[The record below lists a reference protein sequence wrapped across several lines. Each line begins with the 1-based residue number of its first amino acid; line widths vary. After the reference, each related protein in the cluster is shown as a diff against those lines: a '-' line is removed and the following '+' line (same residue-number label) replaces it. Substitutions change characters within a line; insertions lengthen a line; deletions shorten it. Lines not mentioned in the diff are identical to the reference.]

1 MSVTALRSIAIA
13 TSEQDSTFH
22 HQAVAMGEI
31 WREEGLTDSAT
42 PLFTGGSVENAHL
55 VAAGKADLGCMAAN
69 WLPLAATGKPPFR
82 APLTV
87 RLLTPI
93 NTGPLFFVAAASS
106 PLRSFADL
114 KGKRVAL
121 GVENSGMVQHI
132 HSQFRALGLPLE
144 YLQPVYVNASEG
156 GEMLIAGEVD
166 AVWQMPIPNVHF
178 TKLAERLPLRVLP
191 FSANERRR
199 ILEAVPYYG
208 EAIIPKSVFP
218 GHDQDVA
225 TPGVINVLTVHANAP
240 EEWTYQLTRAL
251 IARSQDLAARNPL
264 FRGLDRLLAEAPN
277 RIIPV
282 LEQAGARQHRGAQR
296 AFVEQFGR

>member
-1 MSVTALRSIAIA
+1 MSVTALRTVTIA

-22 HQAVAMGEI
+22 HQAMALGEI
-31 WREEGLTDSAT
+31 WREEGLTDQAT

-55 VAAGKADLGCMAAN
+55 VADGKADFGCMAAN

-82 APLTV
+82 APLAV

-132 HSQFRALGLPLE
+132 HSQFRALGLSLE
-144 YLQPVYVNASEG
+144 TVQPVYVNASEG
-156 GEMLIAGEVD
+156 GEMLIAGKVD

-178 TKLAERLPLRVLP
+178 TKLAKRLPLRVLP
-191 FSANERRR
+191 FSADERKR
-199 ILEAVPYYG
+199 IMDAVPYY
-208 EAIIPKSVFP
+208 ADAVIPKGAFP
-218 GHDQDVA
+218 GHDQDVI
-225 TPGVINVLTVHANAP
+225 TPGVINILAVHANAP
-240 EEWTYQLTRAL
+240 DDRIYQLTRAV
-251 IARSQDLAARNPL
+251 ISRAKDLAARNPL
-264 FRGLDRLLAEAPN
+264 FLGLDKLLAEAPK

-282 LEQAGARQHRGAQR
+282 LEKAGAHQHKGAQR
-296 AFVEQFGR
+296 AFS

>member
-1 MSVTALRSIAIA
+1 MSVTALRTVTIA

-22 HQAVAMGEI
+22 HQAMALGEI
-31 WREEGLTDSAT
+31 WREEGLTDQTTS
-42 PLFTGGSVENAHL
+42 LFTGGSVENAHL
-55 VAAGKADLGCMAAN
+55 VADGKADFGCMAAN

-82 APLTV
+82 APLAV

-93 NTGPLFFVAAASS
+93 NTGPLFFVAAAAS

-144 YLQPVYVNASEG
+144 TVQPVYVNASEG
-156 GEMLIAGEVD
+156 GEMLIAGKVD

-178 TKLAERLPLRVLP
+178 TKLAKRLPLRVLP
-191 FSANERRR
+191 FSTDERKR
-199 ILEAVPYYG
+199 IMDAVPYY
-208 EAIIPKSVFP
+208 ADAVIPKGAFP
-218 GHDQDVA
+218 GHDQDVI
-225 TPGVINVLTVHANAP
+225 TPGVINILAVHANAP
-240 EEWTYQLTRAL
+240 DDRIYQLTLAV
-251 IARSQDLAARNPL
+251 IAHAKNLAARNPL
-264 FRGLDRLLAEAPN
+264 FLGLDKLLAEAPK

-282 LEQAGARQHRGAQR
+282 LEKAGAHQHKGAQR
-296 AFVEQFGR
+296 AFS